1 MYTSYP
7 DIFKELRSGE
17 TGSMYV
23 SERINGLHDKTFWT
37 NLGSTVIQD
46 LNWLKVS
53 GMNAVWERWWVAHI
67 TQAYFYEIEVE

>member
-1 MYTSYP
+1 MKVMYTSYP

-37 NLGSTVIQD
+37 NLGSTVF
-46 LNWLKVS
+46 K
-53 GMNAVWERWWVAHI
+53 
-67 TQAYFYEIEVE
+67 T